1 MVIED
6 YITGQPRPETP
17 EERSR
22 QALAEMLVDSWGYP
36 KEHMTIEFPIQR
48 GSQSAREKADIAVFR
63 SGDHTQTNLLAI
75 VETKAP
81 GAPLD
86 DQAFSYATATTAEF
100 VIWFDGLDRDRSR
113 GLRCFWRDMRNDP
126 TTFVPIH
133 NFPAFNETLESIGHI
148 RKSDL
153 RPVHKMRGIFRRLH
167 NRLYSEGPL
176 KRESEIA
183 HEIIKLLFCK
193 LFDELDLSD
202 TRCQFRATVDE
213 MNSPEGQGEVARRVR
228 ALFERLQSD
237 RAYRTMFGSD
247 ELRYDDRWIAH
258 VVSELQ
264 LFGLTHPE
272 TSIEAMGDAYEVF
285 VGPQLKGESGQ
296 FFTPRSVV
304 RMAVEMLNP
313 SIARR
318 ESIIDPACGSG
329 GFLSYALRHV
339 SHEME
344 SLADDNPTRR
354 AAESTKEYASNFI
367 HGIEIDE
374 LLYRVAKSYMALMGD
389 GQAGIYRADA
399 LADPSVEAQLDRS
412 RVADSSFDVV
422 LTNPPFGSRIKI
434 ETRATLNR
442 YDLAFDLE
450 QTDQRGGLITGGQE
464 PAILFLERC
473 CQLLRD
479 PAEGRRGGRMAIVL
493 PRQILNGH
501 DSMVKNIRRWIL
513 SRLRVLAVVDLPS
526 ETFQP
531 FTGTVTSVL
540 FAEKAASAAQDYE
553 IFMAIAD
560 AVGHDRRGEPLVL
573 RDEAGSTQLNDQGRP
588 VLVDDTA
595 AIAEMYHRFRT
606 MGDVENE
613 TPTAFTIGAS
623 EIDAADGYRLDA
635 SFYAPALRSV
645 AARTWRAADQRDGID
660 RVCHLRDLA
669 VSGGI
674 YYPGRHK
681 RNYCEPGDDA
691 VPFLSGTN
699 ILQSRA
705 FGVKWQ
711 PQGYRPIE
719 ATLVEEGWILV
730 TRSGSVGRVVYVG
743 SSLAG
748 FPVADGV
755 AVSEH
760 VIRIRPDPALV
771 DPGYLYAFLAG
782 SDGAA
787 LLARGTY
794 ASVVQH
800 LTPDHIGSIPI
811 PLPAAEAQRRIGDE
825 VRRAHD
831 LAWQA
836 STVAR
841 DAVGEVE
848 AAVGA
853 AGHQ

>member
-1 MVIED
+1 MIED
-6 YITGQPRPETP
+6 YITGRQLRETP

-22 QALAEMLVDSWGYP
+22 QALEEMLVDSWGYP

-48 GSQSAREKADIAVFR
+48 GSQSGREKADIAIFR
-63 SGDHTQTNLLAI
+63 SDDHAQTNLLAI

-81 GAPLD
+81 GEVLD
-86 DQAFSYATATTAEF
+86 DQAFSYVTATTAEF
-100 VIWFDGLDRDRSR
+100 VIWFDGLERDRSQ
-113 GLRCFWRDMRNDP
+113 GLRHFWRDMRNDP
-126 TTFVPIH
+126 TTFIQIP
-133 NFPAFNETLESIGHI
+133 NFPAYNETLESIGHI
-148 RKSDL
+148 SKGDL
-153 RPVHKMRGIFRRLH
+153 RPVRNIRGVLRRLH

-176 KRESEIA
+176 KREADIA
-183 HEIIKLLFCK
+183 HEIIKVLFCK
-193 LFDELDLSD
+193 LFDELDLRNEYCS
-202 TRCQFRATVDE
+202 FRATVDE
-213 MNSPEGQGEVARRVR
+213 MQTAEGHSEIADRIRG
-228 ALFERLQSD
+228 LFGRLQSD
-237 RAYRTMFGSD
+237 RAYSGMFGKD
-247 ELRYDDRWIAH
+247 ELRYEDRWIAYI
-258 VVSELQ
+258 VSELQ
-264 LFGLTHPE
+264 LFGLTHPD

-285 VGPQLKGESGQ
+285 IGPQLKGESGQ
-296 FFTPRSVV
+296 FFTPRAVV

-313 SIARR
+313 SIAKR

-339 SHEME
+339 THAAE
-344 SLADDNPTRR
+344 SLADQEQSGR
-354 AAESTKEYASNFI
+354 AASSAKEYASNFI

-399 LADPSVEAQLDRS
+399 LADPASESQLDQD
-412 RVADSSFDVV
+412 RVSNGSFDVV
-422 LTNPPFGSRIKI
+422 LTNPPFGSRIKV

-450 QTDQRGGLITGGQE
+450 DVDKRGDQISGGQE

-473 CQLLRD
+473 HQLLKLPED
-479 PAEGRRGGRMAIVL
+479 GRPGGRMAIVL

-501 DSMVKNIRRWIL
+501 DKMVRNIRRWIL
-513 SRLRVLAVVDLPS
+513 SHFRILAVVDLPP

-540 FAEKAASAAQDYE
+540 FAEKIPNITHQYT
-553 IFMAIAD
+553 IFMGIVG

-573 RDEAGSTQLNDQGRP
+573 RDESGEVQLDDQGRP
-588 VLVDDTA
+588 TLLDDTGK
-595 AIAEMYHRFRT
+595 IAELYASYQT
-606 MGDVENE
+606 STEVGDE
-613 TPTAFTIGAS
+613 THSAFTVS
-623 EIDAADGYRLDA
+623 SREILETDDLRLDA
-635 SFYAPALRSV
+635 SYYAPQLRNV
-645 AARTWRAADQRDGID
+645 ADRTWRAAHERRGIEQV
-660 RVCHLRDLA
+660 RRLGELVVPR
-669 VSGGI
+669 GI

-681 RNYCEPGDDA
+681 RNYCDPGDNA

-711 PQGYRPIE
+711 PHGYKPIS

-748 FPVADGV
+748 FLVRDGV

-760 VIRIRPDPALV
+760 VIRVRPNPTLV
-771 DPGYLYAFLAG
+771 DPGYVYAFLAS
-782 SDGAA
+782 SDGTA
-787 LLARGTY
+787 LLSRGTY

-800 LTPDHIGSIPI
+800 LTPEHIGSIPI
-811 PLPAAEAQRRIGDE
+811 PLPAEENQRRIGDE

-836 STVAR
+836 SSVDH
-841 DAVGEVE
+841 DAIREVE
-848 AAVGA
+848 TALGTTLF
-853 AGHQ
+853 Q